1 MRICV
6 RGAVC
11 AAVIWLF
18 CLHLAKAQPYRYLTV
33 DDFKGTPRTKTT
45 TVAETNCYID
55 LHYSVSNKSGKYIL
69 RFNVGLVMN
78 RDLSWINFASM
89 ESPGMLSYILKHEQG
104 HYDICYFEQQ
114 ELIREFSRS
123 SYDKNYQQQVTDIF
137 DRVHAKYD
145 QLEKDYD
152 EDTVHSING
161 TQQLSWNRYFERTL
175 MAMNVYASRN

>member
-1 MRICV
+1 V
-6 RGAVC
+6 RGVAF
-11 AAVIWLF
+11 AALICFLG
-18 CLHLAKAQPYRYLTV
+18 LHPAKAQPYRYLTV
-33 DDFKGTPRTKTT
+33 DDFKGAPRTKTT

-69 RFNVGLVMN
+69 KFNVGLIMN

-89 ESPGMLSYILKHEQG
+89 ESSGMLSYILKHEQG

-114 ELIREFSRS
+114 ELIREFSRR
-123 SYDKNYQQQVTDIF
+123 SYGENYQQQVTEIF
-137 DRVHAKYD
+137 DRIHAKYD
-145 QLEKDYD
+145 QLERDYD

-161 TQQLSWNRYFERTL
+161 TQQSSWNKYFERTL